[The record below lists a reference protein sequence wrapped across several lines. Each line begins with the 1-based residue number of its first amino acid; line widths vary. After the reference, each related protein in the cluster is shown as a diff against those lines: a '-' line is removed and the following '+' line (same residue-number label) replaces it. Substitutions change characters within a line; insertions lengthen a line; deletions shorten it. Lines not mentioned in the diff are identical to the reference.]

1 MIFICVSVTVN
12 ISGNV
17 SLYPGET
24 ATFTCEVN
32 TKGINDVSFQ
42 WVRTN
47 GTTVIFF
54 NKSLDFREEAS
65 GAGSG
70 LNQIYY
76 YNSTFNATN
85 VNYTDDNTGYYC
97 NASGCNASMTAYLTG
112 KLYCVM
118 ISVIRSI

>member
-1 MIFICVSVTVN
+1 MIFVCVSVTIN

-17 SLYPGET
+17 SVYPGET
-24 ATFTCEVN
+24 ATFTCEVH
-32 TKGINDVSFQ
+32 TKGIRDVSFQ

-54 NKSLDFREEAS
+54 NKSLDYQEEAS
-65 GAGSG
+65 GAG
-70 LNQIYY
+70 LNQTYY
-76 YNSTFNATN
+76 SNSTFNATN

-112 KLYCVM
+112 KSYCVM
-118 ISVIRSI
+118 MSMNVIMLI

>member
-32 TKGINDVSFQ
+32 TKGISDVFFQ

-54 NKSLDFREEAS
+54 NKSLDFQEEAS
-65 GAGSG
+65 GTGSG

-76 YNSTFNATN
+76 SNSTFNATN